1 MKKYIL
7 ILLALACVLALS
19 ACGGG
24 EGGAFGK
31 EEVSGEEVVQ
41 IEGSGLN
48 VDMDADAAK
57 VILGVYDAKTLGLA
71 KDIYEYD
78 LVISSTKF
86 EGVVGVKIEAYDPE
100 GKKDAPAAGVFM
112 IADGQNYRFDAKQNK
127 YVLIGGT
134 KTPSAQTTKKAEP
147 VTDENGQVV
156 ETAAPVPDDPSI
168 TFQYHKGNNAAL
180 QERFAKYD
188 ISVLKLANRLTDYV
202 FVVTERTAV
211 SADGTIV
218 NIVELYSKAGEEVA
232 KLGISE
238 TGDYYFDVEA
248 SLYVA
253 LEEGTAPA
261 ETTAA
266 QTTAAAQ

>member
-1 MKKYIL
+1 MKRYIL
-7 ILLALACVLALS
+7 VLLALVCLLALS
-19 ACGGG
+19 ACGSG
-24 EGGAFGK
+24 EGGLFGK
-31 EEVSGEEVVQ
+31 EEVTGDEFVQ
-41 IEGSGLN
+41 IEGGGLN
-48 VDMDADAAK
+48 IDMDADAVK
-57 VILGVYDAKTLGLA
+57 VILGVYEAKELGLA

-78 LVISSTKF
+78 LVLSGTKF
-86 EGVVGVKIEAYDPE
+86 EGAAGVKIEAYDPE
-100 GKKDAPAAGVFM
+100 GEKEDPAVGVFM
-112 IADGQNYRFDAKQNK
+112 IVNGQNYRFDAKQNK
-127 YVLIGGT
+127 YVLIGGAKAT
-134 KTPSAQTTKKAEP
+134 ATQTTKKAEP

-156 ETAAPVPDDPSI
+156 ETTAPIPDDPSI

-188 ISVLKLANRLTDYV
+188 VSVLKLANRLTEYV
-202 FVVTERTAV
+202 FVVTDRTAV

-218 NIVELYSKAGEEVA
+218 NIVDLYTKAGEEVA

-261 ETTAA
+261 ETTAV